1 LVDADLGV
9 AVIFGF
15 SAPQGNLPPALR
27 RRMMA
32 INRSGTVTA
41 STEGNCVGSLAAHL
55 DKFAEFLAGE
65 GYVSQTIEAKC
76 ALVAALSRWLK
87 RRRVPLTKVNEAR
100 LKQFHAR
107 RSGSG
112 RRGDVYTGFQLLV
125 FLRRFGVVP
134 ALPQK
139 ADQTPLALLIRDYER
154 FLSSERG
161 LAPATLISYVPI
173 VQRFLAAHF
182 GNKPLRLQDL
192 QPRDLHRFILRQ
204 VPLGSRTYSKC
215 MVTALRSFLRFLC
228 QRGSIKN
235 DLASAL
241 FGVAHW
247 RLSHLPKSLPP
258 DQVERLLR
266 CCDRNTASGQRDY
279 AILLLL
285 ARLGLRGGEVL
296 AMTLDDLDWERGE
309 ILIRGKGQRLE
320 RLPLPK
326 DVGTLVEYLRRVRP
340 MCSTRK
346 VFIRLKAP
354 RHGLRQTSICCVV
367 RRALL
372 RAGLNPD
379 FKGAHLLRHS
389 LATKMLRRGASLGE
403 IGQLLRHQQP
413 TTTQIYAKVDIK
425 ALRAIALPWMGG
437 AS

>member
-1 LVDADLGV
+1 MTIDRK
-9 AVIFGF
+9 
-15 SAPQGNLPPALR
+15 SA
-27 RRMMA
+27 
-32 INRSGTVTA
+32 VTA
-41 STEGNCVGSLAAHL
+41 STQRVCIGSIAAHI
-55 DKFAEFLAGE
+55 DKFAECLAGE
-65 GYVSQTIEAKC
+65 GYVSQTVKAKY
-76 ALVAALSRWLK
+76 ALVADLSHWLK
-87 RRRVPLTKVNEAR
+87 QRGVPLAKLDEAR
-100 LKQFHAR
+100 LKQFHAHR
-107 RSGSG
+107 RGSR
-112 RRGDVYTGFQLLV
+112 RRGDVSTGHQLLEL
-125 FLRRFGVVP
+125 LRRLGVVP
-134 ALPQK
+134 AAPQK
-139 ADQTPLALLIRDYER
+139 VDQTALGRLTRDYER

-161 LAPATLISYVPI
+161 LAPATLISYLPI
-173 VQRFLAAHF
+173 VRRFLTAHF
-182 GNKPLRLQDL
+182 GNKALRLQDL
-192 QPRDLHRFILRQ
+192 QPQDLHRFILRQ
-204 VPLGSRTYSKC
+204 VPSGSRTYSKL

-228 QRGSIKN
+228 QRGSIKT

-266 CCDRNTASGQRDY
+266 CCDHSTASGQRDY

-309 ILIRGKGQRLE
+309 ILVRGKGQRLE
-320 RLPLPK
+320 RLPLPE
-326 DVGTLVEYLRRVRP
+326 DVGTALVHYLCRVRP
-340 MCSTRK
+340 TCSTRK

-354 RHGLRQTSICCVV
+354 RRGLRQTSICCVV
-367 RRALL
+367 RRALQ

-403 IGQLLRHQQP
+403 IGQLLRHRQP

-425 ALRAIALPWMGG
+425 ALRGIALPWMGG

>member
-1 LVDADLGV
+1 
-9 AVIFGF
+9 
-15 SAPQGNLPPALR
+15 
-27 RRMMA
+27 
-32 INRSGTVTA
+32 
-41 STEGNCVGSLAAHL
+41 
-55 DKFAEFLAGE
+55 
-65 GYVSQTIEAKC
+65 
-76 ALVAALSRWLK
+76 
-87 RRRVPLTKVNEAR
+87 
-100 LKQFHAR
+100 
-107 RSGSG
+107 
-112 RRGDVYTGFQLLV
+112 
-125 FLRRFGVVP
+125 VVP

-139 ADQTPLALLIRDYER
+139 ADHRALAQLIRDYES

-173 VQRFLAAHF
+173 VQGFLAAHF

-192 QPRDLHRFILRQ
+192 RPQDLHRFILRQ
-204 VPLGSRTYSKC
+204 VPSGSRAYSKLI
-215 MVTALRSFLRFLC
+215 VTALRSFLRFLC

-266 CCDRNTASGQRDY
+266 CCDRSTASGQRDY

-285 ARLGLRGGEVL
+285 ARHGLRGGEVL

-309 ILIRGKGQRLE
+309 LLVRGKGQRLE

-326 DVGTLVEYLRRVRP
+326 DVGTALVHYLRRVRP
-340 MCSTRK
+340 TCSTRK

-367 RRALL
+367 RRALR

-403 IGQLLRHQQP
+403 IGQLLRHRQP

>member
-1 LVDADLGV
+1 
-9 AVIFGF
+9 
-15 SAPQGNLPPALR
+15 
-27 RRMMA
+27 MMA
-32 INRSGTVTA
+32 INRNGTAA
-41 STEGNCVGSLAAHL
+41 SNERACVGSLAAHL

-65 GYVSQTIEAKC
+65 GYVSQTIKDKC
-76 ALVAALSRWLK
+76 ALVAALSHWLVK
-87 RRRVPLTKVNEAR
+87 QRRVALTKLNQAK
-100 LKQFHAR
+100 LKQFHAH
-107 RSGSG
+107 RSGSR
-112 RRGDVYTGFQLLV
+112 RRGDVYAGCQLLE
-125 FLRRFGVVP
+125 FLRRLGVVP

-139 ADQTPLALLIRDYER
+139 ADQTALAQLIRDYES

-173 VQRFLAAHF
+173 VQRFLVAHF

-192 QPRDLHRFILRQ
+192 QPQDLHRFILRQ
-204 VPLGSRTYSKC
+204 VPSGSRAYSKL

-228 QRGSIKN
+228 ERGSIKN

-266 CCDRNTASGQRDY
+266 CCDCSTASGRRDY

-326 DVGTLVEYLRRVRP
+326 DVGRALVHYLRRVRP
-340 MCSTRK
+340 TCSTRK

-354 RHGLRQTSICCVV
+354 RRGLRQTSICCVV

-403 IGQLLRHQQP
+403 IGQLLRHRQP